1 MTYPSSF
8 FFSRLLAA
16 FGLCLALV
24 WGALPVRA
32 QGVFDINL
40 WQSGYP
46 NSNGRETTEPYDAKT
61 GNYRPSIR
69 VWLPADSVRSGA
81 AVVCCPGGGYTHL
94 ALSQEGNDWAAWFN
108 ERGIALVVLTYRMPN
123 GHREVPV
130 SDAREAIRIVRDRA
144 ALWGID
150 PHKVGIM
157 GSSAGGHLAS
167 TMATHNDSVL
177 RPDFQIL
184 FYPVITMDVATHGGS
199 RQHLLGEKASQQL
212 RDAYS
217 NEKRVTAQTP
227 PAILLLC
234 NDDRTVPPLNS
245 VNYYLAMQRKGIRNL
260 ALHVYPRGGHGW
272 GCRSSFPY
280 HDQMLSDLDS
290 WLRTLRLCHD
300 NTLTTTATTTT
311 ASASSSS
318 TSASP
323 AK

>member
-1 MTYPSSF
+1 MNPHFLSPLRALSALL
-8 FFSRLLAA
+8 LLALSLHA
-16 FGLCLALV
+16 AQ
-24 WGALPVRA
+24 A
-32 QGVFDINL
+32 QGVFDIDL

-46 NSNGRETTEPYDAKT
+46 NSNGRETSEPIDPKT

-94 ALSQEGNDWAAWFN
+94 ALSQEGNDWAPWFN
-108 ERGIALVVLTYRMPN
+108 ERGIALIVLTYRMPN

-144 ALWGID
+144 ARWGID

-167 TMATHNDSVL
+167 TMATHNDSLL

-199 RQHLLGEKASQQL
+199 RQHLLGDNASQQL
-212 RDAYS
+212 RNAYS
-217 NEKRVTAQTP
+217 NEKRVTAKTP
-227 PAILLLC
+227 PAILLLA
-234 NDDRTVPPLNS
+234 NDDRTVPPVNS
-245 VNYYLAMQRKGIRNL
+245 VYYYLAMQRKGVRNL
-260 ALHVYPRGGHGW
+260 ALHVYPSGGHGW
-272 GCRSSFPY
+272 GCRPSFPY
-280 HDQMLSDLDS
+280 HDLMLSDLDI
-290 WLRTLRLCHD
+290 WLHTLKLCHEAPQPA
-300 NTLTTTATTTT
+300 TAPAATTA
-311 ASASSSS
+311 
-318 TSASP
+318 P